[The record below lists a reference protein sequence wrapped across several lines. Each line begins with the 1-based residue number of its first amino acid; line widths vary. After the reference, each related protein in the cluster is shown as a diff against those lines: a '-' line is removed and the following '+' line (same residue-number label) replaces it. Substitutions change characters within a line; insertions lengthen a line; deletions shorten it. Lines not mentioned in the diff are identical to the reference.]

1 MNIKTLALLGA
12 ALTVVGAC
20 SQKPQATSQVAD
32 QAAAPA
38 TPASPAGAAQRI
50 RGVVQAVAPGSL
62 TVQTYDGRTV
72 TVPLDAGSGVAW
84 VVGSSLSQLKDGD
97 FIGTATTG
105 PDDAL
110 RAVELVIFP
119 ASMRGTGEGH
129 YGWDVP
135 GVIAAGQGGAAGAG
149 ASSAMT
155 NGTVQQQSG
164 MTNGTVQQQSAMT
177 NGTVQQQSGMTNGTV
192 RQQSA
197 MTNGTVAAGAGKA
210 GATQLT
216 ITYKGGASRVLVPAG
231 APIVRFEPAQASV
244 LQKGQKVFAV
254 IPPGATAAKFVAV
267 GKNGVTPPM

>member
-32 QAAAPA
+32 QTAAPA

-177 NGTVQQQSGMTNGTV
+177 NGTV
-192 RQQSA
+192 
-197 MTNGTVAAGAGKA
+197 AAGAGKA